1 MFYPTTPRDRSLR
14 FGLLPFRSP
23 LLRKSHSFSFP
34 PGTEMFHFPEF
45 APYIIGYLGITPSGF
60 PHSDISGSKPDW
72 RLPEAYRSQS
82 ASFFAS

>member
-1 MFYPTTPRDRSLR
+1 MFYPTTPLDRSLR

-45 APYIIGYLGITPSGF
+45 APY
-60 PHSDISGSKPDW
+60 
-72 RLPEAYRSQS
+72 
-82 ASFFAS
+82 